1 MANDKVHDLLV
12 KFGGHIHVVKGI
24 HPNGYRFLELYSTAY
39 AFVLKHE
46 YNQTG
51 LALNMFYEFSEDSGR
66 MRLNGDD
73 DLIIMFEMNSDVK
86 EIDIIVEIGDKDDL
100 IDLDNYMD
108 PMVPENPV
116 GEDDSDSENK
126 TDYSFSDSDDEE
138 WNEGEWGHDEGQE
151 AHDWANIELEMES
164 PDNSCGELSDYSDTA
179 DFIGESDDERPVNV
193 HKHVKGILFKYGDHG
208 EIKFVMDHLFDDIK
222 HFRTVLK
229 DFAVQKGF
237 KLVMVKNER
246 TRVTSKCGNPGCEW
260 RIHATLQVDNST
272 FKVTSLG
279 PEHTCIR
286 TTKNKVVTSTYIAN
300 KLEKAFRHQPDINL
314 DKLEQEVRDQFKV
327 EVSEK
332 CLRRAKN
339 KALQSSDGTHSA
351 SYSKLWQY
359 AAEIQ
364 KTNPGSL
371 VFIKHSQDDEPRFFR
386 MFISFA
392 SVLNG
397 FRDGC
402 RPFIGL
408 DGCFLKG
415 PFGGILITGI
425 GLDGNNGLY
434 PFAYAVVESERKES
448 WKWFLEHLHK
458 ITGDTCGNM
467 AWVIM
472 TDGQKGILP
481 AVDEVYPYAF
491 NRRCCRHIY
500 ANFRTIY
507 PGVKYRKLFWMAARA
522 YTELEFN
529 KAMTKIQSSSLQAWQ
544 WLMNHPLE
552 TWARHKF
559 DERQKCDFLTNNAVE
574 SFNLWLKRV
583 RAKPITAMFEGI

>member
-1 MANDKVHDLLV
+1 
-12 KFGGHIHVVKGI
+12 
-24 HPNGYRFLELYSTAY
+24 
-39 AFVLKHE
+39 
-46 YNQTG
+46 
-51 LALNMFYEFSEDSGR
+51 
-66 MRLNGDD
+66 
-73 DLIIMFEMNSDVK
+73 
-86 EIDIIVEIGDKDDL
+86 
-100 IDLDNYMD
+100 
-108 PMVPENPV
+108 
-116 GEDDSDSENK
+116 
-126 TDYSFSDSDDEE
+126 
-138 WNEGEWGHDEGQE
+138 
-151 AHDWANIELEMES
+151 MES

-246 TRVTSKCGNPGCEW
+246 TRVTSNCGNPGCEW
-260 RIHATLQVDNST
+260 RIHASLQVDNST

-314 DKLEQEVRDQFKV
+314 DKLEQEVKDQFKV

-351 SYSKLWQY
+351 SYSKQWQY
-359 AAEIQ
+359 AAKIQ
-364 KTNPGSL
+364 KTNPESL
-371 VFIKHSQDDEPRFFR
+371 VFIKHSQNDEPRFFR

-415 PFGGILITGI
+415 PFGGILITAV

-434 PFAYAVVESERKES
+434 PFAYAVVESERK
-448 WKWFLEHLHK
+448 
-458 ITGDTCGNM
+458 
-467 AWVIM
+467 
-472 TDGQKGILP
+472 
-481 AVDEVYPYAF
+481 
-491 NRRCCRHIY
+491 
-500 ANFRTIY
+500 
-507 PGVKYRKLFWMAARA
+507 
-522 YTELEFN
+522 
-529 KAMTKIQSSSLQAWQ
+529 
-544 WLMNHPLE
+544 
-552 TWARHKF
+552 
-559 DERQKCDFLTNNAVE
+559 
-574 SFNLWLKRV
+574 
-583 RAKPITAMFEGI
+583 